1 MDFMRRELL
10 RGATVGMLFSGV
22 AYAAVAFIGFGW
34 KSLAVSMYLYVV
46 MGVLMAFGSRFELLD
61 SRISELFDRVV
72 IVAEG
77 EELELRKLVSGE
89 KYRVKGELEKL

>member
-1 MDFMRRELL
+1 MRREIL
-10 RGATVGMLFSGV
+10 RGAAIGMLFSG
-22 AYAAVAFIGFGW
+22 ASYAAVVFMGFGW
-34 KSLAVSMYLYVV
+34 KSLAVSMYLYVA
-46 MGVLMAFGSRFELLD
+46 MGVLMAFGSSSGLLD